1 MTACLQ
7 AALRRAVSIKFQSFQ
22 LVMANEANKL
32 KQACASTANRHQ
44 RCAPA
49 AAFASAADDRDA
61 IDCMPADLNSVS
73 IRVHCSRTRFV
84 TVCVRFVFSSQ
95 FVAQAH
101 DGGGGAYVYQ
111 FICFICHD
119 ELKRLEFNAHHP
131 PQRRRQTRRHQ
142 LVLLQP

>member
-22 LVMANEANKL
+22 LVMGNEANKL

-49 AAFASAADDRDA
+49 AAFGSAADDRDA

-73 IRVHCSRTRFV
+73 IRVRCSRTRFV
-84 TVCVRFVFSSQ
+84 SVCVRFVFSSQ

-101 DGGGGAYVYQ
+101 GGGGHTCINLFAS
-111 FICFICHD
+111 FAI
-119 ELKRLEFNAHHP
+119 
-131 PQRRRQTRRHQ
+131 TS
-142 LVLLQP
+142 